1 MNKLVQDQRLE
12 IGEGEA
18 FPDRPQP
25 TKQGTCAASSRN
37 EGTCLS
43 IFVCLGGQ
51 YLYSIQWNIRICQIW
66 GRANVQ

>member
-25 TKQGTCAASSRN
+25 TSRERVLLPRGMKGVVSVYLSVSVVSISTAYNGT
-37 EGTCLS
+37 
-43 IFVCLGGQ
+43 
-51 YLYSIQWNIRICQIW
+51 
-66 GRANVQ
+66 